1 MPKLIINGTM
11 HELVEDVIT
20 IGRGA
25 DNTVVINDPS
35 VSAHHAQ
42 LQLAGETYWLKDLGS
57 TNGTHV
63 NGKPVTETLLRF
75 DDRIRFG
82 AAEAVY
88 ESDATG
94 SKPLPKP
101 EEIEARPALVS
112 VAPADFA
119 KAAAPRGGPQAR
131 DPLRA
136 GIFVALVMAL
146 LAFIGSLIAAWLM
159 RAPGL

>member
-20 IGRGA
+20 IGRAA

-75 DDRIRFG
+75 DDRIR
-82 AAEAVY
+82 
-88 ESDATG
+88 
-94 SKPLPKP
+94 
-101 EEIEARPALVS
+101 
-112 VAPADFA
+112 
-119 KAAAPRGGPQAR
+119 
-131 DPLRA
+131 
-136 GIFVALVMAL
+136 
-146 LAFIGSLIAAWLM
+146 
-159 RAPGL
+159 